1 MVWAPMHEHYAQE
14 VVEECASFPFG
25 DHDDYVD
32 STTQAIMR
40 IKQGGLVRNKDAY
53 EDEPLP
59 DRSRLEYYG

>member
-1 MVWAPMHEHYAQE
+1 MNTFAQE

-40 IKQGGLVRNKDAY
+40 IKQGGLVRNQRFISKTNRY
-53 EDEPLP
+53 QIEV
-59 DRSRLEYYG
+59 G